1 MCVCVYGPV
10 KTKVYMEM
18 QRVKNSKSNLKN
30 NIGGLGYQIK
40 DRD

>member
-1 MCVCVYGPV
+1 MCVYGPV
-10 KTKVYMEM
+10 NSKVYMEM
-18 QRVKNSKSNLKN
+18 QRVKNSKSNLKEN